1 MEAFH
6 MNRYEID
13 EVNRAIRGY
22 HDDDHYYK
30 NRTHPYRSENRQW
43 DRIIG
48 IACTGCGKIMNRYNT
63 RQGHAFCYNCRSL
76 LFPERNNSKPSR
88 FKNKGYNNFW

>member
-1 MEAFH
+1 

-13 EVNRAIRGY
+13 EVNRAINDQRY
-22 HDDDHYYK
+22 SSCYYG
-30 NRTHPYRSENRQW
+30 NRPNAYRSENRQW

-48 IACTGCGKIMNRYNT
+48 VACTGCGKIMNRYDT

-76 LFPERNNSKPSR
+76 LFPEGNNPKPSR
-88 FKNKGYNNFW
+88 FKRKRYNDFWWHGL